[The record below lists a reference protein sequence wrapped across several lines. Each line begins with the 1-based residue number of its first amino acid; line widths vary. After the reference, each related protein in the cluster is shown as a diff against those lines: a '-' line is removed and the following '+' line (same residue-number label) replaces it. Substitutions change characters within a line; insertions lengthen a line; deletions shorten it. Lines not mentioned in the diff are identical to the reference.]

1 MEDTQDIPKVIQ
13 NSDYLYKSDIK
24 WRTDIEYIE
33 PNQFEKDMLK
43 DTKTPSELLK
53 EEAEEEKIVLKTP
66 EEKEKEKI
74 KNLITI
80 FKVITSNRMGLHPLH
95 NLSYLQPSE
104 LERYKNNMNS
114 LAEDFNNG
122 MGEEIT
128 NEFNRIC
135 NDKLFSCGADVSVY
149 PVYGGIITP

>member
-43 DTKTPSELLK
+43 DTKTPTEILK
-53 EEAEEEKIVLKTP
+53 EEEEEIVLQTP

-80 FKVITSNRMGLHPLH
+80 FKVITSNRMGLHPLY

-122 MGEEIT
+122 MGEEIN

-135 NDKLFSCGADVSVY
+135 NDKLFNCGSDVSVY
-149 PVYGGIITP
+149 PVYGANITP